1 MLDKVL
7 VVGFDNDTS
16 VNIIHKLRD
25 NNVYAEIYYKQT
37 YDQNVIGLVI
47 NDNNDDQV
55 SDWILPKLVGNGK
68 NIGNEE
74 IKRFIKEYS
83 IPQKWTMKSFLEYLR
98 VEIKSKVQDSHVL
111 LALSGG
117 VDSSV
122 VATLLREII
131 GDQLHCMF
139 VDHGFMRENEPA
151 EIEEEFIGRQKI
163 NLLMIDAK
171 DRFFKKLEGVSDPE
185 TKRKI
190 IGNEFIDTF
199 VDNIEKDQSFKYLAQ
214 GTIYPDII
222 ESMKRDGQFTKSHHN
237 VGGLPEKLGFELLEP
252 MANLFKSEVREL
264 GLLLGLKDELVYRQ
278 PFPGPGIAIRIIGEI
293 TKEKI
298 YIVQKSDLIL
308 REEIKNAKL
317 NRAIWQYFT
326 VLTNIKSVGKHLGER
341 TYDYTVGIRA
351 VNTVDGVTASS
362 AVIPYEILDKISTR
376 ITDEVTGVNRVVYD
390 ITNKPPATI
399 EWE

>member
-1 MLDKVL
+1 MLSKIL

-16 VNIIHKLRD
+16 VDIIHLLRD
-25 NNVYAEIYYKQT
+25 NKVYAEIYY
-37 YDQNVIGLVI
+37 DQSEDDNIVGLVI
-47 NDNNDDQV
+47 HPENNDNIR
-55 SDWILPKLVGNGK
+55 DWNVVKIIDKPENL
-68 NIGNEE
+68 NE
-74 IKRFIKEYS
+74 KTMNRFIDDNHIQRNWS
-83 IPQKWTMKSFLEYLR
+83 IKKYLEHLR
-98 VEIKSKVQDSHVL
+98 IDIKDKVKDDHVL

-139 VDHGFMRENEPA
+139 VDHGFMRKNEPK
-151 EIEEEFIGRQKI
+151 EIEEEFIKRQKI

-171 DRFFKKLEGVSDPE
+171 DQFYNKLKGVSDPE
-185 TKRKI
+185 TKRMI
-190 IGNEFIDTF
+190 IGNEFIQTF
-199 VDNIEKDQSFKYLAQ
+199 IDNIETNQQFKYLAQ

-237 VGGLPEKLGFELLEP
+237 VGGLPEKLGFDLLEP

-264 GLLLGLKDELVYRQ
+264 GLLLGLKDELVFRQ

-293 TKEKI
+293 TKDKI
-298 YIVQKSDLIL
+298 KIVQESDYIL
-308 REEIKNAKL
+308 REEIKNAYL
-317 NRAIWQYFT
+317 DRDIWQYFT
-326 VLTNIKSVGKHLGER
+326 VLTNIRSVGKNLGER

-351 VNTVDGVTASS
+351 VNTMDGVTALS
-362 AVIPYEILDKISTR
+362 AVIPFELLHKISAR
-376 ITDEVTGVNRVVYD
+376 ITNEVKGVNRVVYD